1 MLKNIV
7 FDMDGV
13 LLDTER
19 VYIKSWEKAAAEFVA
34 PSDMD
39 KLRVAMK
46 ECIGR
51 NDTDTRAYFY
61 ETFGKDFPYDA
72 YMGRTREF
80 FNEIEFN
87 EGLPLLPGVRECLTF
102 LNEEGYNVALAT
114 STKES
119 TATRQL
125 KAVDLYK
132 YFKYFVFGDQVEH
145 SKPEPDIYLL
155 AAKKIGADPAGCYAV
170 EDSYNGI
177 RSAYAAGMKAVMIPD
192 LLPATEEIR
201 KLLYMECDSL
211 FDLMERLKSGDSL

>member
-19 VYIKSWEKAAAEFVA
+19 VYIKSWEKAATEFVA

-61 ETFGKDFPYDA
+61 ETFGNDFPYAA

-102 LNEEGYNVALAT
+102 LNEEGYNVLQLPQKNPQLPASLKLLTCTNISNILYLAT
-114 STKES
+114 RSS
-119 TATRQL
+119 TASRSLISIFLRQ
-125 KAVDLYK
+125 K
-132 YFKYFVFGDQVEH
+132 
-145 SKPEPDIYLL
+145 
-155 AAKKIGADPAGCYAV
+155 
-170 EDSYNGI
+170 
-177 RSAYAAGMKAVMIPD
+177 R
-192 LLPATEEIR
+192 
-201 KLLYMECDSL
+201 
-211 FDLMERLKSGDSL
+211 